1 MKIKRMENDLEKK
14 QMEISKLEKEVMNL
28 ESANI
33 TLNIQLMK
41 KFEEMTPQ

>member
-1 MKIKRMENDLEKK
+1 MENDLEKK